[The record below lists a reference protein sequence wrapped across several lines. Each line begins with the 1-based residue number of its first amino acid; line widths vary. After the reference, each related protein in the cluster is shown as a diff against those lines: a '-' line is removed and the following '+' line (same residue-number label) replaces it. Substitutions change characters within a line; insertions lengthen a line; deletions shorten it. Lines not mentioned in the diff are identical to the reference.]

1 MMKKALPIAVGLILA
16 LSTATATFAQKERPD
31 EGQITRI
38 DPDAKMITVRDEA
51 GDSWDLYWSNDTHA
65 EGTASLLELKP
76 GDFVRFDYADRD
88 GHKVLLEIRRSSK
101 VKWLK
106 LVGDVSKQV

>member
-1 MMKKALPIAVGLILA
+1 MKKAFPIAVSLILA
-16 LSTATATFAQKERPD
+16 LSAASFAQKERPD
-31 EGQITRI
+31 EGQITKI
-38 DPDAKMITVRDEA
+38 DPDAKMITVRDET
-51 GDSWDLYWSNDTHA
+51 GDLWDLYWSETTKA

-88 GHKVLLEIRRSSK
+88 GHKVLLEIRRSSM

-106 LVGDVSKQV
+106 LVGDVSKLV